1 MVCLHS
7 PHQNV
12 GTGVSGPVMEGIL
25 SMVGPALC
33 PELPGEVPATQDHRL
48 GEAA

>member
-25 SMVGPALC
+25 STVGPALC